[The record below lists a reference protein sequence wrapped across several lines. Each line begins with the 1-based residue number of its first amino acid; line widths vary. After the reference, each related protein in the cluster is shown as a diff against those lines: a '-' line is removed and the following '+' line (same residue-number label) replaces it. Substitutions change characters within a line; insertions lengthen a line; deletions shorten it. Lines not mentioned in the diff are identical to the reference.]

1 VRETGE
7 SDAECRSAEPVK
19 RPDLLLIAG
28 ADQERRATATRFAWI
43 AAAAIVVLV
52 LTVQPFSDTNVWW
65 HLALG
70 RLITTS
76 GIPARE
82 PFSFLPAAHAWVGQ
96 QWLYEVTL
104 AGLVGAGGAGLVSLV
119 MGLAAVAAVVLA
131 ALAIP
136 RSARVTGPWLAVSMV
151 ITGVVLHSVVG
162 VTSAVLSVLGVAVVL
177 FVISRWRDGRTSAV
191 WGLPALFLL
200 WANMDAGF
208 AAGLLILLAAVL
220 LIPGAPSH
228 PGSRRQLALALGISA
243 IAALANPVGPGIY
256 ASVLSSVFDPGVAQ
270 GLAGFGSP
278 NFHEW
283 WARLFEG
290 EVLLVIVLWTVS
302 GGPDRFSAITG
313 FGLLI
318 ATLFAQENLGL
329 FAVFMT
335 PQLAVHGS
343 RAWTLHVAPRLHGP
357 EQTAARH
364 LHPVATGIA
373 LLAMTAAMAVAL
385 VPRLSASAAATYQAS
400 TYPEAPA
407 TYAGHNF
414 PGQRLYT
421 IDTWGGYLAYRF
433 PSGRIVFLYDEP
445 AVFGSNAL
453 QLYDA
458 IDLLDPNWVHV
469 LTTENI
475 HHAIIPADAREA
487 AALHVLG
494 WTVNCYDPTSR
505 SLVMSSS
512 PGVTVPPGSGLVIP
526 PPGVPDC

>member
-1 VRETGE
+1 M
-7 SDAECRSAEPVK
+7 K
-19 RPDLLLIAG
+19 RPDLLVIASSE
-28 ADQERRATATRFAWI
+28 QERRATASRIAWI

-52 LTVQPFSDTNVWW
+52 LTVQPFSDTDVWW

-76 GIPARE
+76 GIPAHE

-104 AGLVGAGGAGLVSLV
+104 AGLVGAGGAALASLV
-119 MGLAAVAAVVLA
+119 MGLAAVAAVMLA

-136 RSARVTGPWLAVSMV
+136 RFASVTGPWLALAMV
-151 ITGVVLHSVVG
+151 ITGLVLNSVVG
-162 VTSAVLSVLGVAVVL
+162 VSSSVISVLGVAVVL
-177 FVISRWRDGRTSAV
+177 FVISRWREGRTAAV
-191 WGLPALFLL
+191 WGLPPLFLL

-208 AAGLLILLAAVL
+208 AAGLLILLAALL
-220 LIPGAPSH
+220 LIPHA
-228 PGSRRQLALALGISA
+228 GSRRQLATVLGISA
-243 IAALANPVGPGIY
+243 IAALANPVGAGIY
-256 ASVLSSVFDPGVAQ
+256 ASVLSGVFSPGVAQ

-283 WARLFEG
+283 WARLFEA
-290 EVLLVIVLWTVS
+290 EVVLVIVLWTVS

-329 FAVFMT
+329 FAVFMA
-335 PQLAVHGS
+335 PQLAIHGS
-343 RAWTLHVAPRLHGP
+343 RAWNHHVAPRITRRREMATG
-357 EQTAARH
+357 H
-364 LHPVATGIA
+364 LHPMATGA
-373 LLAMTAAMAVAL
+373 VLLVMTAAMAVAL
-385 VPRLSASAAATYQAS
+385 VPRLSASAAASYQA
-400 TYPEAPA
+400 TAYPDAAA
-407 TYAGHNF
+407 TYAGVNF

-421 IDTWGGYLAYRF
+421 IDSWGGYLAYRF
-433 PSGRIVFLYDEP
+433 PSGRVVFLYDEP
-445 AVFGSNAL
+445 AVFGTSAL

-458 IDLLDPNWVHV
+458 IDQLVPDWVHV
-469 LTTENI
+469 LTAEKI
-475 HHAIIPADAREA
+475 HQAILPSEAREA

-505 SLVMSSS
+505 SIVMSS
-512 PGVTVPPGSGLVIP
+512 PPSGTAPPDSGLEVP

>member
-1 VRETGE
+1 
-7 SDAECRSAEPVK
+7 VK
-19 RPDLLLIAG
+19 RPDLLVIAS
-28 ADQERRATATRFAWI
+28 ADQERRATASRIAWI

-52 LTVQPFSDTNVWW
+52 LTVQPFSDTSVWW

-76 GIPARE
+76 GIPAHE

-104 AGLVGAGGAGLVSLV
+104 AGLVGAGGAGLASLV
-119 MGLAAVAAVVLA
+119 MGLAAAAAVVLA
-131 ALAIP
+131 ALALP
-136 RSARVTGPWLAVSMV
+136 RSARVTGPWLAISMV

-162 VTSAVLSVLGVAVVL
+162 VTSAVFSVLGVAIVL
-177 FVISRWRDGRTSAV
+177 LVISRWREGRTSAV
-191 WGLPALFLL
+191 WGLPPLFLL

-208 AAGLLILLAAVL
+208 AAGLLILLAALL
-220 LIPGAPSH
+220 LIPRSAATHESG
-228 PGSRRQLALALGISA
+228 RRQLAIALALSA
-243 IAALANPVGPGIY
+243 VAALANPVGPAIY
-256 ASVLSSVFDPGVAQ
+256 ASVLSGVFNPGVAQ
-270 GLAGFGSP
+270 SLAGFGSP
-278 NFHEW
+278 NFHDW

-290 EVLLVIVLWTVS
+290 EVVLVVVLWTVS

-335 PQLAVHGS
+335 PQLAIHGS
-343 RAWTLHVAPRLHGP
+343 RAWTLHVAPRLHAP
-357 EQTAARH
+357 QQMATRH
-364 LHPVATGIA
+364 LHPVATSA
-373 LLAMTAAMAVAL
+373 VLVAMTAAMAVAL
-385 VPRLSASAAATYQAS
+385 VPRLSASAAASYQAS
-400 TYPEAPA
+400 TYPEAAA
-407 TYAGHNF
+407 TFAGNNF

-421 IDTWGGYLAYRF
+421 IDIWGGYLAYRF

-445 AVFGSNAL
+445 AVFGTNAL

-458 IDLLDPNWVHV
+458 IDQLDPNWVHV
-469 LTTENI
+469 LASERI
-475 HHAIIPADAREA
+475 QHAIIPSDAREA

-505 SLVMSSS
+505 SLVMSSPPS
-512 PGVTVPPGSGLVIP
+512 GTAPPGSGLVIP